1 MLSSQELDSF
11 IHVVCV
17 DARLADLLGSSGK
30 RITPGNVRSGVVG
43 TVNVVVVQDHALVA
57 GRLGASRRVV
67 LGAGGSLGAGRG
79 LAVGLGGVVGGGSG
93 LLGSVG
99 GSLLRP
105 GGGPRRGPS
114 GLLCG
119 LLDSAGGGGGLGAV
133 VGGVVGAGLGAVV
146 GAGGLGLGSSP
157 GLGAGAGAGLLL
169 PVAPVLARGGVRR
182 RSGGRRNV
190 TCGDSHVL
198 GGVDDVGLPDDFT
211 LHERHG
217 EGASGESGNNK
228 SGAHVDDWLVFGL
241 LVLFVEWVRCLLR
254 SQILGFVD

>member
-1 MLSSQELDSF
+1 M
-11 IHVVCV
+11 CV
-17 DARLADLLGSSGK
+17 NARLANLLGSGGK
-30 RITPGNVRSGVVG
+30 RVAPGKVRSGVVG

-119 LLDSAGGGGGLGAV
+119 LLDSAGAGGGLGAV
-133 VGGVVGAGLGAVV
+133 LGGVVGAGLGAVV
-146 GAGGLGLGSSP
+146 GAVAGRLGLGSSP
-157 GLGAGAGAGLLL
+157 SLGAGAGLLL

-217 EGASGESGNNK
+217 EGAGGESGNNK

-241 LVLFVEWVRCLLR
+241 LVLFVEWVRCLLG